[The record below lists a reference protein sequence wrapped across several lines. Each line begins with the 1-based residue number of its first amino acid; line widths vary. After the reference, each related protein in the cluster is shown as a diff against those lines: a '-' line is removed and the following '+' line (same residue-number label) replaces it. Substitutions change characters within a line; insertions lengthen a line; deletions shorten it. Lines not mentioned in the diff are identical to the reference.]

1 MAKKTGAAR
10 TENATSGNAP
20 LSVPLRIA
28 AGWAGIT
35 SDSMRRLLARYGFPS
50 QSPID
55 LPLTFGGMVALLKSR
70 ESELLCDDDGDR
82 ELSRLKKQIEVETL
96 RQKQE
101 MIRARTELIR
111 REWVKVADV
120 RERAQRMGQAMRRAG
135 EQLGQRYGAEAQ
147 DLFNGALDIGVAAL
161 VSIEPSEVDDDEYK
175 AAKKKRGR
183 KKQKPRKA
191 DKQ

>member
-1 MAKKTGAAR
+1 MPFAV
-10 TENATSGNAP
+10 S
-20 LSVPLRIA
+20 LQVV
-28 AGWAGIT
+28 AGWAGM
-35 SDSMRRLLARYGFPS
+35 SVEQVRRLLSRFGFPAL
-50 QSPID
+50 SPID
-55 LPLTFGGMVALLKSR
+55 LPLTLGGLFKLLKEK
-70 ESELLCDDDGDR
+70 ESDLLCDGDGDR

-120 RERAQRMGQAMRRAG
+120 RERAQRLGQAMRRAG

-161 VSIEPSEVDDDEYK
+161 VSIEPSEVEDEEYA
-175 AAKKKRGR
+175 AAKKKAGR
-183 KKQKPRKA
+183 KKPKTGKKRQGKT
-191 DKQ
+191 